1 MASGVAITGKFS
13 DLQDRSFHKIFF
25 DEYERTPYKYDG
37 LFNVQTHDEGDYKEG
52 DMAGLKNMMEIT
64 ESQSVPFEIPIEG
77 NDKTITFPEYALGF
91 QITRKMEEDD
101 RFGHLKKMPAELG
114 KAGQYSN
121 EALAADVL
129 NSGFSSSTRTGI
141 DGKALFASDHPFLDS
156 EESDVA
162 NYATTASGL
171 SYTSLQ
177 AGVEAIDKLKN
188 ERGIPIDYK
197 ANLLVIP
204 PDLKWIADELLMSEY
219 RPDNANMAINAA
231 NREGIQYMVWKYLT
245 STTAWFLLDSSKHDM
260 RFFWRR
266 KMIMD
271 SGRDL
276 NTGNMIYT
284 STKRTTATFFQ
295 WRGCWGNEG
304 A

>member
-1 MASGVAITGKFS
+1 MATGTAVTGKFS

-25 DEYERTPYKYDG
+25 DEYERTPYKFDS
-37 LFNVQTHDEGDYKEG
+37 LFNVVNHNEGDYKEAN
-52 DMAGLKNMMEIT
+52 MAGLKTMLEIT

-77 NDKTITFPEYALGF
+77 NDKTVTFPEYALGF
-91 QITRKMEEDD
+91 QISRKMEEDD
-101 RFGHLKKMPAELG
+101 LYGHLKKLPSELG

-129 NSGFSSSTRTGI
+129 NSGSSTDRTGW
-141 DGKALFASDHPFLDS
+141 DSKALFASDHPLLDS

-171 SYTSLQ
+171 SYTSMQ
-177 AGVEAIDKLKN
+177 AGVEAIKKSQN
-188 ERGIPIDYK
+188 ERGIPITAQAD
-197 ANLLVIP
+197 LLIIP
-204 PDLKWIADELLMSEY
+204 PDLEWVAKEILLSEY
-219 RPDNANMAINAA
+219 RPDNANMAMNPAKQ
-231 NREGIQYMVWKYLT
+231 EGIRYMVWNYLT
-245 STTAWFLLDSSKHDM
+245 STTAWFLVDSKLHDL

-266 KMIMD
+266 PMTFD

-276 NTGNMIYT
+276 NTGNKIYT
-284 STKRTTATFFQ
+284 STKRTTATFFD
-295 WRGCWGNEG
+295 WRGTWYNAG